1 MMKGGKLLVKEKEDQ
16 GSRYMEA
23 TVKVDVD
30 HLETLGRSISLLLLH
45 RRCAS
50 CWRELINEPN
60 QGLDI
65 DAKSHLKQITGHC
78 SKDPVFIS
86 HGMPMLEAVFRI
98 LLIRKYG
105 PISINKLVDALQEM
119 WTDPTNPSLP
129 SPEKIYRMLKGD
141 RYYGIVLS
149 NLSS

>member
-1 MMKGGKLLVKEKEDQ
+1 MLVKEKEGQ
-16 GSRYMEA
+16 ESRYSA
-23 TVKVDVD
+23 TTVRVDVD
-30 HLETLGRSISLLLLH
+30 NLKTLGRSISLLLLH

-50 CWRELINEPN
+50 CWSGLINEPN

-78 SKDPVFIS
+78 SKDPGFIS
-86 HGMPMLEAVFRI
+86 HGMPMMEAVFRI
-98 LLIRKYG
+98 LVSRKYG
-105 PISINKLVDALQEM
+105 PISINKLLDDLQER
-119 WTDPTNPSLP
+119 WTDPTNPSIP

-141 RYYGIVLS
+141 RYYGIALS